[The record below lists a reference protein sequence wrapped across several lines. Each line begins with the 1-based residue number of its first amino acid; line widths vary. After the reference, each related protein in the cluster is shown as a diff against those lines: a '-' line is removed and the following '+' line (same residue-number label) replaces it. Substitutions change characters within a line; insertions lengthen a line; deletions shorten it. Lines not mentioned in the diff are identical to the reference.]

1 MGSNITIKE
10 KEAMLR
16 IFPGISEDS
25 PCSIRPSK
33 FNIDQFCLYYN
44 ETIIATLSKDME
56 IEYKEYIESKS
67 KK

>member
-1 MGSNITIKE
+1 MGSNITSKE
-10 KEAMLR
+10 KEAILR

-44 ETIIATLSKDME
+44 ETIIATISKDME
-56 IEYKEYIESKS
+56 IEYKQYIEDHNEL
-67 KK
+67 